1 MNKFCSICQNNI
13 KKNEIKILPCNHVFC
28 KSCLN
33 EWKKRNKNSCPNC
46 RKKVIVN
53 ATKEDKYS
61 VPNNSGRNK
70 LIYVFYH
77 EDIAKKIDITG
88 LACTSFTA
96 GVCVG
101 TLCCTIS

>member
-46 RKKVIVN
+46 RKKIHTPHSYNLRKLRKVN
-53 ATKEDKYS
+53 HS
-61 VPNNSGRNK
+61 VKN
-70 LIYVFYH
+70 IYVRH
-77 EDIAKKIDITG
+77 HHSKT
-88 LACTSFTA
+88 
-96 GVCVG
+96 
-101 TLCCTIS
+101 